1 MAGKHSAKNA
11 DAPTAVGPAP
21 YTPEIVDGP
30 PPSGDGPEQYRSS

>member
-21 YTPEIVDGP
+21 YTPQIDVGP
-30 PPSGDGPEQYRSS
+30 PPSGDGPERYNES